1 MVADVANSDRRMG
14 KPPVSLKARLE
25 LAARRLLGRF
35 ARAQDGATAVE
46 FALLLAPFLLLF
58 FGLIELAL
66 VFFVSM
72 VLENAVVDA
81 GREIRTGQVQTSSD
95 NSAAAFRTKVCAR
108 MSWLQGGCTERLRV
122 DVRTVSTFTS
132 TSNLTTPNTPCWD
145 PGGPS
150 SLVLVRAYYDWPLI
164 TPLLASVMQTAN
176 GKKTLGFTTAFANE
190 PYNSSSAA
198 SVSCPA

>member
-1 MVADVANSDRRMG
+1 MVPQVANSDRRMG
-14 KPPVSLKARLE
+14 KPPVSLNARLQ
-25 LAARRLLGRF
+25 LAARRRLGGF

-46 FALLLAPFLLLF
+46 FALLLAPFLVLL

-66 VFFVSM
+66 IFFASM
-72 VLENAVVDA
+72 VLENAVIDS
-81 GREIRTGQVQTSSD
+81 GREIRTGQVQTSGS
-95 NSAAAFRTKVCAR
+95 NSASAFKDKVCAR
-108 MSWLQGGCTERLRV
+108 MSWLQSGCAGRLRV

-150 SLVLVRAYYDWPLI
+150 SLVIVRAYYDWPLI
-164 TPLLASVMQTAN
+164 TPLMASVLQKSN
-176 GKKTLGFTTAFANE
+176 GKANLGFTTAFANE
-190 PYNSSSAA
+190 PYDSSSAA

>member
-1 MVADVANSDRRMG
+1 MVPDVANSDRRMG
-14 KPPVSLKARLE
+14 KPPVSLKTRLE
-25 LAARRLLGRF
+25 LAARRRLGRF
-35 ARAQDGATAVE
+35 ARAEDGATAVE

-72 VLENAVVDA
+72 VLENAVIDA
-81 GREIRTGQVQTSSD
+81 GREIRTGQIQTSSD
-95 NSAAAFRTKVCAR
+95 NSASAFKTRVCAR
-108 MSWLQGGCTERLRV
+108 MSWLQDSCDGRLRV

-132 TSNLTTPNTPCWD
+132 TNALTTPDATCWD

-150 SLVLVRAYYDWPLI
+150 SLVLVRAYYDWPVI
-164 TPLLASVMQTAN
+164 TPLLASVIQTAN

>member
-1 MVADVANSDRRMG
+1 MVRHVANSDRRMG
-14 KPPVSLKARLE
+14 KPPVSLNARLK
-25 LAARRLLGRF
+25 LAARRRLGRF
-35 ARAQDGATAVE
+35 ARAEDGATAVE
-46 FALLLAPFLLLF
+46 FALVLAPFLLLF

-66 VFFVSM
+66 IFFASM
-72 VLENAVVDA
+72 VLENAVIDS
-81 GREIRTGQVQTSSD
+81 GREIRTGQVQTSGD
-95 NSAAAFRTKVCAR
+95 NSAAAFRTKICGR
-108 MSWLQGGCTERLRV
+108 MSWLQSGCTGRLRV

-132 TSNLTTPNTPCWD
+132 TSSLTTPDTPCWD

-164 TPLLASVMQTAN
+164 TPLLKPIMQTAN
-176 GKKTLGFTTAFANE
+176 GKATLGFTTAFANE